1 MRHLLIAALLA
12 ALPLASCAQPA
23 SSNEESKIADVPS
36 AAAFTSA
43 PLRNRIR
50 VSLNAPVSEVWT
62 LVGNLARF
70 PEYSS
75 GLERV
80 DVEADVRGEPIN
92 YVCHF
97 KPQAE
102 GGESL
107 AHREIF
113 RWYAPNRGWATT
125 ADEPNAFGL
134 RNSLSLVTLDRSPTG
149 TVVTFDQHYNAD
161 DLAMNRAEFDRAL
174 ADIAEN
180 LVRRFGG
187 RVVERFADAPVSLQ

>member
-1 MRHLLIAALLA
+1 MRHLLLATLLA
-12 ALPLASCAQPA
+12 VLPLASCVQPA
-23 SSNEESKIADVPS
+23 NSTEEAKMTNVPS
-36 AAAFTSA
+36 AATFTSA

-50 VSLNAPVSEVWT
+50 VELNAPVSDVWA
-62 LVGNLARF
+62 LVGDLARF

-80 DVEADVRGEPIN
+80 DVEADVRGEPTN

-97 KPQAE
+97 RPQTE

-107 AHREIF
+107 AHRETF
-113 RWYAPNRGWATT
+113 RWYAPDRGWATT
-125 ADEPNAFGL
+125 AEEPNAFGL

-149 TVVTFDQHYNAD
+149 TVVTFDQYYNAD

-174 ADIAEN
+174 ADIGEN

-187 RVVERFADAPVSLQ
+187 RVIERHVDGPM